1 VNIVEFFK
9 LRYLF
14 LLVLAISLAFLSPIN
29 NTVFA
34 TDGSAITEVANQ
46 EHADS
51 ETITYNS
58 LIQLDSDTYVLAYT
72 DAAGDGF
79 IQTFTI
85 SADGTE
91 ITEVSNEEHNTSD
104 GTHHSAVMVDSDTY
118 LVAYA
123 STSDMGKI
131 STHTISAAGTIT
143 ETNIIKLEHETT
155 KATYNSLVHVD
166 STTYALAYTGPGDD
180 GFIQTFTVPSD
191 GSAITEVANQE
202 HNESDATHNSLV
214 HVDST
219 TYALAYA
226 STGNMGKIDTFTIS
240 ADGTGIT
247 EITSLEH
254 EAVQATYNSLVQVD
268 SDTYALAYTG
278 ANDKGFIQ
286 TFTISADGTTITE
299 VANLAIAYGDST
311 HNSLVQVD
319 SDTYALAYTGANDK
333 GYIQTF
339 TISADGTTITEVA
352 NLAIAYG
359 DSTHNSLVQVDSD
372 TYALAYTGA
381 DGDGFIQT
389 FTIPYDGSTIKEVK
403 TTEHDASDAT
413 YNSLVQVDSD
423 TYALAYTGVASDGFI
438 QTFTISGNV
447 PVETA
452 STGGGGGGNQSC
464 NSKGFGVGK
473 SLAVYEVSYNLCGD
487 NRSVDILAY
496 STCGGIKAQLTT
508 EYGTSSVGLSSDQPF
523 IDDETTAYTGVL
535 RDDIKSFTVK
545 MENKRNEFEDKFVI
559 NECKGTK
566 NYSQITGYT
575 SSQQGTS
582 ADKGIVVSVP
592 TWVKNTAGWWAD
604 DKISEGEFVKGVE
617 FLIKERI
624 IDNIKTGAVESS
636 SSSVPEWVKNNAG
649 WWSDGQIDDDSF
661 VKGIEYLVK
670 VGLIQVSSFL

>member
-1 VNIVEFFK
+1 MEFFK

-123 STSDMGKI
+123 STTDMGKI

-143 ETNIIKLEHETT
+143 ETNIIKLEHERA
-155 KATYNSLVHVD
+155 KGTYNSLVHVD
-166 STTYALAYTGPGDD
+166 STTYALAYTGVDD
-180 GFIQTFTVPSD
+180 
-191 GSAITEVANQE
+191 
-202 HNESDATHNSLV
+202 
-214 HVDST
+214 
-219 TYALAYA
+219 
-226 STGNMGKIDTFTIS
+226 
-240 ADGTGIT
+240 
-247 EITSLEH
+247 
-254 EAVQATYNSLVQVD
+254 
-268 SDTYALAYTG
+268 
-278 ANDKGFIQ
+278 
-286 TFTISADGTTITE
+286 
-299 VANLAIAYGDST
+299 
-311 HNSLVQVD
+311 
-319 SDTYALAYTGANDK
+319 
-333 GYIQTF
+333 
-339 TISADGTTITEVA
+339 
-352 NLAIAYG
+352 
-359 DSTHNSLVQVDSD
+359 
-372 TYALAYTGA
+372 
-381 DGDGFIQT
+381 
-389 FTIPYDGSTIKEVK
+389 
-403 TTEHDASDAT
+403 
-413 YNSLVQVDSD
+413 
-423 TYALAYTGVASDGFI
+423 DGFI
-438 QTFTISGNV
+438 QTFTISSNV

-452 STGGGGGGNQSC
+452 STGGGNQSC

-496 STCGGIKAQLTT
+496 STCGGIQAQLTT
-508 EYGTSSVGLSSDQPF
+508 EYGTSSVGLSLDQPF
-523 IDDETTAYTGVL
+523 LDDEITAYTGVL

>member
-254 EAVQATYNSLVQVD
+254 EAVQATY
-268 SDTYALAYTG
+268 
-278 ANDKGFIQ
+278 
-286 TFTISADGTTITE
+286 
-299 VANLAIAYGDST
+299 
-311 HNSLVQVD
+311 NSLVQVD

>member
-1 VNIVEFFK
+1 MDHAEIGMNRNLFVFFK
-9 LRYLF
+9 IRYFF
-14 LLVLAISLAFLSPIN
+14 LLILVISLTFHSPIN
-29 NTVFA
+29 NTAFA
-34 TDGSAITEVANQ
+34 TDGSIITAIQ
-46 EHADS
+46 SLEHADS

-123 STSDMGKI
+123 STTDMGKI

-143 ETNIIKLEHETT
+143 ETNIIKLEHERA
-155 KATYNSLVHVD
+155 KGTYNSLVHVD

-191 GSAITEVANQE
+191 GSAITEVANEE

-214 HVDST
+214 QVDSN

-226 STGNMGKIDTFTIS
+226 STSNMGKIDTFTIS
-240 ADGTGIT
+240 ADGTEIT

-278 ANDKGFIQ
+278 PGDDGFIQ
-286 TFTISADGTTITE
+286 TFTVPSDGSAITE
-299 VANLAIAYGDST
+299 VASLEHDTLNAT

-319 SDTYALAYTGANDK
+319 SDTYALAYTGDNGD
-333 GYIQTF
+333 GFIQTF
-339 TISADGTTITEVA
+339 TISADGTEITE
-352 NLAIAYG
+352 
-359 DSTHNSLVQVDSD
+359 TTSLEHEAVQ
-372 TYALAYTGA
+372 
-381 DGDGFIQT
+381 
-389 FTIPYDGSTIKEVK
+389 
-403 TTEHDASDAT
+403 AT
-413 YNSLVQVDSD
+413 YNSLVHVDST
-423 TYALAYTGVASDGFI
+423 TYALAYTGVDDDGFI
-438 QTFTISGNV
+438 QTFTISSNV

-452 STGGGGGGNQSC
+452 STGGGNQSC

-473 SLAVYEVSYNLCGD
+473 SLAVYNVSYNLCGD

-496 STCGGIKAQLTT
+496 STCGGIQAQLTT
-508 EYGTSSVGLSSDQPF
+508 EYGTSSVGLSLDQPF
-523 IDDETTAYTGVL
+523 LDDEITAYTGVL

-575 SSQQGTS
+575 SSQQGPS
-582 ADKGIVVSVP
+582 VDKGIVASVP
-592 TWVKNTAGWWAD
+592 TWVKNTAGWWAE
-604 DKISEGEFVKGVE
+604 DKISEDEFVKGVE

-649 WWSDGQIDDDSF
+649 WWADGQIDDDSF
-661 VKGIEYLVK
+661 LKGIEYLVK
-670 VGLIQVSSFL
+670 VGLVQVSSFL

>member
-1 VNIVEFFK
+1 MVLAKIGMNRNLFRFFK
-9 LRYLF
+9 IRYFF
-14 LLVLAISLAFLSPIN
+14 LLILVISLTFHNPIN
-29 NTVFA
+29 NTAFA
-34 TDGSAITEVANQ
+34 IDGSIITAIQ
-46 EHADS
+46 SLEHADS

-85 SADGTE
+85 SADGET
-91 ITEVSNEEHNTSD
+91 ITEVSNEEHNTAD

-123 STSDMGKI
+123 SSTDMGKI

-143 ETNIIKLEHETT
+143 ETNIIKLEHETN
-155 KATYNSLVHVD
+155 K
-166 STTYALAYTGPGDD
+166 
-180 GFIQTFTVPSD
+180 
-191 GSAITEVANQE
+191 
-202 HNESDATHNSLV
+202 
-214 HVDST
+214 
-219 TYALAYA
+219 
-226 STGNMGKIDTFTIS
+226 
-240 ADGTGIT
+240 
-247 EITSLEH
+247 
-254 EAVQATYNSLVQVD
+254 ATYNSLVQVD

-278 ANDKGFIQ
+278 AGDDGHIQ
-286 TFTISADGTTITE
+286 TFTVPSDGSAITKVANEEHNESDATHNSLVQVDSNTYALAYASTSNMGKIDTFTISADGTTITE
-299 VANLAIAYGDST
+299 ITSLEHEAVQATY
-311 HNSLVQVD
+311 NSLVKVD
-319 SDTYALAYTGANDK
+319 SDTYALAYTGPDDD
-333 GYIQTF
+333 GFIQTF
-339 TISADGTTITEVA
+339 TIPTDGTTITAVA
-352 NLAIAYG
+352 SLEHDTSDA
-359 DSTHNSLVQVDSD
+359 THNSLVKVDSN

-381 DGDGFIQT
+381 DD
-389 FTIPYDGSTIKEVK
+389 
-403 TTEHDASDAT
+403 
-413 YNSLVQVDSD
+413 
-423 TYALAYTGVASDGFI
+423 DGFI
-438 QTFTISGNV
+438 QTFTISSNV

-452 STGGGGGGNQSC
+452 STGGGNQSC

-496 STCGGIKAQLTT
+496 STCGGIQAQLTT
-508 EYGTSSVGLSSDQPF
+508 EYGTSSVGLSLDQPF
-523 IDDETTAYTGVL
+523 LDDEITAYTGVL

-582 ADKGIVVSVP
+582 ADKGIVASVP
-592 TWVKNTAGWWAD
+592 TWVKNNAGWWAE
-604 DKISEGEFVKGVE
+604 DKISEDEFVKGVE

-624 IDNIKTGAVESS
+624 IDNIKTGAIESS

-649 WWSDGQIDDDSF
+649 WWADGQIDDDSF

-670 VGLIQVSSFL
+670 VGLVQVSSFL

>member
-1 VNIVEFFK
+1 MEFFK

-123 STSDMGKI
+123 STSNMGKI
-131 STHTISAAGTIT
+131 STNTISAAGTIT

-155 KATYNSLVHVD
+155 KATYNSLVQVD
-166 STTYALAYTGPGDD
+166 SNTYALAYTGPADD

-191 GSAITEVANQE
+191 GSAITEVANLE
-202 HNESDATHNSLV
+202 HNGSDATHNSLV

-254 EAVQATYNSLVQVD
+254 EAVQATYNSL
-268 SDTYALAYTG
+268 
-278 ANDKGFIQ
+278 I
-286 TFTISADGTTITE
+286 
-299 VANLAIAYGDST
+299 
-311 HNSLVQVD
+311 QVD